1 MSILCEG
8 DRASDSSGSA
18 CLVLRANVTVAE
30 YLDVAEVDGKL
41 YLSRC
46 KVRVAVLM
54 SVSVSHERASSASFF
69 NKEV

>member
-1 MSILCEG
+1 M
-8 DRASDSSGSA
+8 
-18 CLVLRANVTVAE
+18 TVAE